1 VLAGAAVTLL
11 GGCSYAVG
19 DGTGPQSA
27 ANAADHDAH
36 ELPVDDTSRCE
47 FKGRDDREVAESVG
61 TGALQPSIRRVY
73 RLVGQGSDRRRVIVC
88 REVDT
93 NLDGK
98 KDVVRRY
105 NDQGQPIE
113 ERADTDYDVLDRSSR
128 FSRGKITLIEID
140 RNQDD
145 KPEETRY
152 YQNGKLSRVQ
162 RDTNADGKPD
172 IWEIYAGGHL
182 ERMGVDVD
190 FDGRVDRWNRDEVTL
205 RAQRA
210 ADAEPGKDAEPNSHA
225 EPRSHAEPGKDAE
238 PNSHAEPRSHAEPG
252 KDAEPSNHPQP
263 GAAPAQ
269 GNRAAVR
276 APSKSAAERRSRD
289 QTKRAPTE

>member
-1 VLAGAAVTLL
+1 MRRSPSTPRVTAGVVVLVL
-11 GGCSYAVG
+11 GCTYAVG
-19 DGTGPQSA
+19 DGDEAKSA

-36 ELPVDDTSRCE
+36 EPPVDDTSRCE

-73 RLVGQGSDRRRVIVC
+73 RLVGQGSDRRRVIAC

-105 NDQGQPIE
+105 NDQGDPIE
-113 ERADTDYDVLDRSSR
+113 ERADTDYDGVLDRSSR

-140 RNQDD
+140 QNQDD

-152 YQNGKLSRVQ
+152 YQDGKLSRVQ

-205 RAQRA
+205 RAHRA
-210 ADAEPGKDAEPNSHA
+210 EAATEEAETA
-225 EPRSHAEPGKDAE
+225 
-238 PNSHAEPRSHAEPG
+238 
-252 KDAEPSNHPQP
+252 PQESDP
-263 GAAPAQ
+263 AREAAP
-269 GNRAAVR
+269 
-276 APSKSAAERRSRD
+276 PEKPP
-289 QTKRAPTE
+289 KK

>member
-1 VLAGAAVTLL
+1 MARRATAAGLL
-11 GGCSYAVG
+11 LLLGCSYAVG
-19 DGTGPQSA
+19 DGGEAQSA
-27 ANAADHDAH
+27 ANAAAHDAR
-36 ELPVDDTSRCE
+36 EAPVDDASRCE

-73 RLVGQGSDRRRVIVC
+73 RVVGQGSDRRRVIVC

-105 NDQGQPIE
+105 NDQGEPIE
-113 ERADTDYDVLDRSSR
+113 ERADTDYDGVLDRSSR

-140 RNQDD
+140 HNQDD

-152 YQNGKLSRVQ
+152 YQDGKLSRVQ

-210 ADAEPGKDAEPNSHA
+210 AEEAEPAPQDSAAEN
-225 EPRSHAEPGKDAE
+225 
-238 PNSHAEPRSHAEPG
+238 
-252 KDAEPSNHPQP
+252 
-263 GAAPAQ
+263 GAAPQ
-269 GNRAAVR
+269 GASPPKKN
-276 APSKSAAERRSRD
+276 
-289 QTKRAPTE
+289 

>member
-1 VLAGAAVTLL
+1 MRECRSTPRAAAGMVTLL
-11 GGCSYAVG
+11 LGCTYAVG
-19 DGTGPQSA
+19 DGTEVKSA
-27 ANAADHDAH
+27 ASGADHDAQ

-105 NDQGQPIE
+105 NDQGEPIE
-113 ERADTDYDVLDRSSR
+113 ERADTNYDGTLDRSSR

-140 RNQDD
+140 QNQDD

-152 YQNGKLSRVQ
+152 YQEGKLSRVQ

-182 ERMGVDVD
+182 VD
-190 FDGRVDRWNRDEVTL
+190 FDGRVDRWNRDEVML

-210 ADAEPGKDAEPNSHA
+210 AGEGRATEEAGPAPQESAEQEASAPPAMLSEKTPPKKGP
-225 EPRSHAEPGKDAE
+225 
-238 PNSHAEPRSHAEPG
+238 
-252 KDAEPSNHPQP
+252 PQKTP
-263 GAAPAQ
+263 P
-269 GNRAAVR
+269 
-276 APSKSAAERRSRD
+276 K
-289 QTKRAPTE
+289 K

>member
-1 VLAGAAVTLL
+1 MLACT
-11 GGCSYAVG
+11 YAVG
-19 DGTGPQSA
+19 DGAEVKSPESSA
-27 ANAADHDAH
+27 EHDAH
-36 ELPVDDTSRCE
+36 EPRDDDGSRCE

-61 TGALQPSIRRVY
+61 TDALQPSIRRVY
-73 RLVGQGSDRRRVIVC
+73 RLVGQGSDRRRIIVC

-105 NDQGQPIE
+105 NDRGEPIE
-113 ERADTDYDVLDRSSR
+113 ERADTDYDGVLDRSSR
-128 FSRGKITLIEID
+128 FSRGKITQIEID
-140 RNQDD
+140 QNQDD

-152 YQNGKLSRVQ
+152 YQEGKLSRVQ

-172 IWEIYAGGHL
+172 IWEIYAAGHL

-210 ADAEPGKDAEPNSHA
+210 AE
-225 EPRSHAEPGKDAE
+225 
-238 PNSHAEPRSHAEPG
+238 
-252 KDAEPSNHPQP
+252 
-263 GAAPAQ
+263 GAAEARDPQ
-269 GNRAAVR
+269 EPEGERPKGV
-276 APSKSAAERRSRD
+276 APPK
-289 QTKRAPTE
+289 K